1 MTRDREPLILI
12 VDDDPDFLAINR
24 HILEKAGYRVA
35 TASEPAEALQSMAA
49 QKPDLVITDY
59 RMPNCSGE
67 SLIKAIREDP
77 TFRTMKILVLSSH
90 SEEELV
96 ERLGHY
102 GLEGYLLKGQGM
114 QTLVE
119 RVGEIV
125 AGGSSEADS

>member
-1 MTRDREPLILI
+1 MAKIMV
-12 VDDDPDFLAINR
+12 VDDSKMFRMVASAPLVEAGHQVEQVDP
-24 HILEKAGYRVA
+24 
-35 TASEPAEALQSMAA
+35 ASLFEVMKHLYEFS
-49 QKPDLVITDY
+49 PDLVITDY

-67 SLIKAIREDP
+67 SLIQAIREDP

-125 AGGSSEADS
+125 AGGSPGADS

>member
-1 MTRDREPLILI
+1 MAKIMV
-12 VDDDPDFLAINR
+12 VDDSKMFRMVASAPLVEAGHQVEQVDP
-24 HILEKAGYRVA
+24 
-35 TASEPAEALQSMAA
+35 ASLFEVMKHLYEFS
-49 QKPDLVITDY
+49 PDLVITDY

-67 SLIKAIREDP
+67 SLIRAIREDP
-77 TFRTMKILVLSSH
+77 TFRMMKILVLSSH

-119 RVGEIV
+119 RVGEIL
-125 AGGSSEADS
+125 AGGSPGADS

>member
-1 MTRDREPLILI
+1 MAKIMV
-12 VDDDPDFLAINR
+12 VDDSKMFRMVASAPLVEAGHQVEQVDP
-24 HILEKAGYRVA
+24 
-35 TASEPAEALQSMAA
+35 ASLFDVMKHLYEFS
-49 QKPDLVITDY
+49 PDLVITDY

-67 SLIKAIREDP
+67 SLIRAIREDP
-77 TFRTMKILVLSSH
+77 TFRLMKILVLSSH

-119 RVGEIV
+119 RVGEILPV
-125 AGGSSEADS
+125 GSLGADA

>member
-1 MTRDREPLILI
+1 MAKIMV
-12 VDDDPDFLAINR
+12 VDDSKMFRMVASAPLVEAGHQVEQVDP
-24 HILEKAGYRVA
+24 
-35 TASEPAEALQSMAA
+35 ASLFDVMKHLYEFS
-49 QKPDLVITDY
+49 PDLVITDY

-67 SLIKAIREDP
+67 TLIRAIREDP
-77 TFRTMKILVLSSH
+77 TFRLMKILVLSSH

-119 RVGEIV
+119 RVGEILPV
-125 AGGSSEADS
+125 GSPGADA